1 MIHPSLESSLA
12 RTRSEGTAAEGSR
25 PCSASRSSIS
35 ANCVAVGLPTIFCVM
50 LRWQPMASMV
60 QRQPRS
66 PSCWQ
71 CRNGDDLVRL
81 VGCPSTRR
89 WRAVPPFLAQHR
101 IHRGLLGT
109 SVCLACTVQ
118 GNRVKELC
126 GDEACEEVVIPGG
139 DFAAES
145 EGILSPGSPD

>member
-12 RTRSEGTAAEGSR
+12 RTGSEGTAAEGSR

-35 ANCVAVGLPTIFCVM
+35 ANCVAVRLPTIFCVM

-71 CRNGDDLVRL
+71 RRNGDDLVRL

-109 SVCLACTVQ
+109 SVCLA
-118 GNRVKELC
+118 LA
-126 GDEACEEVVIPGG
+126 EACFGVKFHRYWICKLPLDHSFFDSVNCHGAS
-139 DFAAES
+139 DLYRFQS
-145 EGILSPGSPD
+145 